1 MNKPIQKSIQEAVQK
16 AWSEAVSRL
25 QTVEDEVGR
34 RFRQAVDRADQHL
47 STEEIQRQLSEFGK
61 RLQQNTEALGQRIE
75 ENVRTVVGKVRGPL
89 IDELASLKTQAEALS
104 HRIESQLRRR
114 GGKDQ
119 PPGGS
124 SGSSGPAPG

>member
-1 MNKPIQKSIQEAVQK
+1 MKKPIQESIQEAVQR

-34 RFRQAVDRADQHL
+34 RLRQAVDRADQHF
-47 STEEIQRQLSEFGK
+47 SSDEVQRQLSELGK
-61 RLQQNTEALGQRIE
+61 RLQQNTELLGQRIE
-75 ENVRTVVGKVRGPL
+75 ENVRTVIGKVRGPL
-89 IDELASLKTQAEALS
+89 LDELAALRSQAESLS

-114 GGKDQ
+114 GKDE

-124 SGSSGPAPG
+124 GGGSGSSTPG